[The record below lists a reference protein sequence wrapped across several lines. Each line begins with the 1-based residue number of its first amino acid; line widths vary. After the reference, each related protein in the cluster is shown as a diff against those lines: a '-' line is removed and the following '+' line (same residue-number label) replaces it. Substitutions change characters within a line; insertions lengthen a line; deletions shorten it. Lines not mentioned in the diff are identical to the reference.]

1 MQPVAGKF
9 ASKHASKPKSIT
21 ICGGFKYLVIE
32 TGYTGRL
39 VQHIDDIK
47 QKMQNRCY
55 MCDEICTCANKLLF
69 IEDTLWG
76 KGLTKVSATDEEIAY
91 IRETLTE
98 DDGTGIIAFRSG
110 SLSDALGIAQI
121 LMGYDHCAC
130 FGLDTLCKIRVANGD
145 VLFLHFDCESG

>member
-1 MQPVAGKF
+1 MQPVTPEP
-9 ASKHASKPKSIT
+9 KPKSIT
-21 ICGGFKYLVIE
+21 VRDGFKYLVIN

-55 MCDEICTCANKLLF
+55 TCDDSKRCTCANKLLF

-76 KGLTKVSATDEEIAY
+76 KGLTKVGATDEEIAY
-91 IRETLTE
+91 IRETLIKA
-98 DDGTGIIAFRSG
+98 DGTGIIAFRSG
-110 SLSDALGIAQI
+110 SLTDALGIAQI
-121 LMGYDHCAC
+121 LMEYDYCAC
-130 FGLDTLCKIRVANGD
+130 FGLNTLCKIRVAKGD